1 MKSLLI
7 LLFVFA
13 IGICKAQDT
22 LLYMNGKDKV
32 VEYQRKDSLEVF
44 FKKDGKEKSAYSE
57 NIFAIGTAQG
67 RIYIYEQDTAGG
79 DDFTVEQ
86 MEQYQKGLRLGLASY
101 NTDLAAGGGFVVGA
115 GGTMA
120 LNSGFYGWLP
130 IMAYLGVTAAVPVK
144 ESKFKLSEDQMK
156 NDFLVIGYTDGANR
170 RRIKRIALTG
180 TIGVFSGIIGYT
192 TLAQ

>member
-1 MKSLLI
+1 MKLVFA
-7 LLFVFA
+7 LLFVFG
-13 IGICKAQDT
+13 IGVLKSQDT

-32 VEYQRKDSLEVF
+32 VEFDKFDSLEVF
-44 FKKDGKEKSAYSE
+44 FKKNGKDKSAYLE
-57 NIFAIGTAQG
+57 NIFAIGTDTG
-67 RIYIYEQDTAGG
+67 RIYIYKQDTAGG

-101 NTDLAAGGGFVVGA
+101 NTDLVAGGGFAVGA

-130 IMAYLGVTAAVPVK
+130 IMAYLGVSAAVPVK
-144 ESKFKLSEDQMK
+144 ESKFKLSEEQLK

-170 RRIKRIALTG
+170 KRIKRTALTG
-180 TIGVFSGIIGYT
+180 TIGVFTGIIAYT
-192 TLAQ
+192 NLSD